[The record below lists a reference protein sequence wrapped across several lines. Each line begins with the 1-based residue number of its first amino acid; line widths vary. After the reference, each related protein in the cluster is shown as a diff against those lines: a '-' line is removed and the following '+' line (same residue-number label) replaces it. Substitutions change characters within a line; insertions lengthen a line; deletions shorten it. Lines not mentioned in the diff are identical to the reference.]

1 MIETPPGAA
10 YSLEVISLPPIDP
23 AEFVAAVQPLLVG
36 CDAPGLIALVRSR
49 WTDDQITSLF
59 LSPEADVRK
68 VAALTFGL
76 VGSKGSLHKLAP
88 LLRDADPVVH
98 QMAEHAMWSVWFR
111 SGSPAA
117 NHELC
122 RGSKAMNRRDF
133 AHAVEHFDR
142 AIEIDPTFAEAYN
155 QRAIVHYLMEE
166 YDESIEDCRR
176 TVERMPT
183 HFGAWAGM
191 GHCHAHEGDLA
202 EAVRCYE
209 RALAINPHLEGVRQA
224 IGELRAKLE
233 EEEHYETPDEE

>member
-1 MIETPPGAA
+1 MIETPPGEA
-10 YSLEVISLPPIDP
+10 YSQLVISLPPIDP

-36 CDAPGLIALVRSR
+36 CDAPGLISLVRSR

-59 LSPEADVRK
+59 RCENADVRK
-68 VAALTFGL
+68 VAALSISL
-76 VGSKGSLHKLAP
+76 VGGKDCLPDLAP
-88 LLRDADPVVH
+88 LLKDPDPVVN

-111 SGSPAA
+111 SGLPEA

-122 RGSKAMNRRDF
+122 RGSKALNRRDF
-133 AHAVEHFDR
+133 THAVRHFDR

-155 QRAIVHYLMEE
+155 QRAVVHYLLEE
-166 YDESIEDCRR
+166 YGESIDDCRR
-176 TVERMPT
+176 TVERMPD

-209 RALAINPHLEGVRQA
+209 RALEINPHLEGVRQA
-224 IGELRAKLE
+224 IGELRSTLAE
-233 EEEHYETPDEE
+233 QEHFESQDEE